1 LGLAEKAA
9 AGNLFPFFGMREFAI
24 GDIHGCIR
32 ALHEVLEIIQPQKT
46 DTIVFL
52 GDYVD
57 RGPDSCA
64 VIDRIIDLNQQ
75 CTVVPLLGNHEQM
88 MLDSRNNPDAFK
100 EWLNQ
105 GGRATL
111 QSYGRRGFGWDL
123 NAVPQEHWDFLSER
137 VLGYWETDR
146 NIFVHA
152 SLDPEL
158 DMAEQPD
165 FLLRWQ
171 VFRDPTR
178 HKSGKQIVCGHTSQK
193 AGWPAIFDGGVC
205 IDTYAYGGRWLTC
218 FDLSTRKFI
227 QANERGEH
235 RSFDFPAR

>member
-1 LGLAEKAA
+1 
-9 AGNLFPFFGMREFAI
+9 MREFAI
-24 GDIHGCIR
+24 GDIHGCVR
-32 ALHEVLEIIQPQKT
+32 ALHNLLEIIQPQKT

-57 RGPDSCA
+57 RGHDSCA
-64 VIDRIIDLNQQ
+64 VLDTIIDLNQK
-75 CTVVPLLGNHEQM
+75 CTVVSILGNHEQM
-88 MLDSRNNPDAFK
+88 MLESRHSDSMFR

-111 QSYGRRGFGWDL
+111 ASYGRRGFGWDL
-123 NAVPQEHWDFLSER
+123 GGVPNAHWEFLSDQ
-137 VLGYWETDR
+137 VLDYWETDR

-158 DMAEQPD
+158 DMNEQPD

-178 HKSGKQIVCGHTSQK
+178 HKSGKQIICGHTSQK
-193 AGWPAIFDGGVC
+193 SGLPAVFDGGLC
-205 IDTYAYGGRWLTC
+205 IDTYACGGKWLTC
-218 FDLSTRKFI
+218 YDLGSQKFL
-227 QANERGEH
+227 QANEKGEH
-235 RSFDFPAR
+235 RAFDLPTLKAR

>member
-1 LGLAEKAA
+1 
-9 AGNLFPFFGMREFAI
+9 MREFAI
-24 GDIHGCIR
+24 GDIHGCIG
-32 ALHEVLEIIQPQKT
+32 ALHQLLEMIQPQKA

-57 RGPDSCA
+57 RGPDSCG
-64 VIDRIIDLNQQ
+64 VIDTIIELNRK
-75 CTVVPLLGNHEQM
+75 CTVVSLIGNHEEM

-111 QSYGRRGFGWDL
+111 QSYGSRGFGGSL
-123 NAVPQEHWDFLSER
+123 GGVPEAHWDFLNSQVR
-137 VLGYWETDR
+137 DYWETDR

-152 SLDPEL
+152 SLDPKL
-158 DMAEQPD
+158 DMVEQSD
-165 FLLRWQ
+165 LLLRWQ

-193 AGWPAIFDGGVC
+193 LGWPAIFDGGVC
-205 IDTYAYGGRWLTC
+205 IDTYAYGGKWLTC
-218 FDLSTRKFI
+218 FDLSAQKFI

-235 RSFDFPAR
+235 RLFDFPSVKEK